1 MTNDNSGG
9 GSSNGMLYFMVGA
22 LCVAVAVGG
31 FFMFRGGTG
40 SSVAQAPAAAT
51 AAPAPTVTKNITIEK
66 QTIETPKVVIERR

>member
-1 MTNDNSGG
+1 MTNGDSSGSG
-9 GSSNGMLYFMVGA
+9 NGMLYFLVGA
-22 LCVAVAVGG
+22 LCIAVAVGG

-66 QTIETPKVVIERR
+66 TVETPKVVIERR

>member
-1 MTNDNSGG
+1 MTNDNSG

-40 SSVAQAPAAAT
+40 SSVSQAPAAST

-66 QTIETPKVVIERR
+66 QTIETPKIIERR